1 MLDAVMLWNEPNNL
15 SHWDREQDPDWCTFA
30 HMVIGACQAIAAE
43 RPGLTRVLGG
53 ISPIDPEF
61 IRTLYL
67 HGMQRHI
74 DVVAIHGFP
83 LDWNLWQLNEWPDQV
98 RKVEAFSRKPV
109 WVTEVGAS
117 SFGSE
122 EVQEFGLRRTAELL
136 RSVAPRVYWYS
147 LFDLPSAAIAVTR
160 HKESEGSSYYRHF
173 YHGLLTEDGL
183 PKQALAS
190 FDPDLGICQW
200 IQYEDREGLRR
211 TVEWLRR
218 LGVKRLRTGISWA
231 DSHIPG
237 AWEWFDTMM
246 EALEEFEVLAT
257 LCFTPP
263 SRGRKPNHASPPV
276 KPEEYWYFAQ
286 QVVRRYG

>member
-15 SHWDREQDPDWCTFA
+15 SHWDREQDPDWCAFA
-30 HMVIGACQAIAAE
+30 HMILGACQAIAAE
-43 RPGLTRVLGG
+43 RPGMPRVLGG

-67 HGMQRHI
+67 YGLQRHL

-83 LDWNLWQLNEWPDQV
+83 LDWNLWQLEDWPNQV
-98 RKVEAFSRKPV
+98 CKVEAFSRKPV

-122 EVQEFGLRRTAELL
+122 EVQDFGLRRTTELL
-136 RSVAPRVYWYS
+136 RGVTPRVYWYS
-147 LFDLPSAAIAVTR
+147 LFDLPSAAMAVTR

-183 PKQALAS
+183 PKKALAS
-190 FDPDLGICQW
+190 FDPSLGICQW
-200 IQYEDREGLRR
+200 IQYGDHKGLRC
-211 TVEWLRR
+211 TVEWLRN

-246 EALEEFEVLAT
+246 LALEEFEVLAT

-263 SRGRKPNHASPPV
+263 SRGRTPHHASPPV
-276 KPEEYWYFAQ
+276 EPGEYAYFAQ

>member
-1 MLDAVMLWNEPNNL
+1 MLWNEPNNL
-15 SHWDREQDPDWCTFA
+15 SHWDREQDPDWCAFA
-30 HMVIGACQAIAAE
+30 HMTILACQAIATE

-74 DVVAIHGFP
+74 DVVAVHGFP
-83 LDWNLWQLNEWPDQV
+83 LDWNLWQLHQWPDQV
-98 RKVEAFSRKPV
+98 KLIEKMSRKPV

-117 SFGSE
+117 SFGCE
-122 EVQEFGLRRTAELL
+122 EVQEFGLRRTYELL
-136 RSVAPRVYWYS
+136 RDVAPRIYWYS
-147 LFDLPSAAIAVTR
+147 LFDLPSASIAVTR

-173 YHGLLTEDGL
+173 YHGLLDEYGR
-183 PKQALAS
+183 PKQALQS
-190 FDPDLGICQW
+190 FRPDMGICQW
-200 IQYEDREGLRR
+200 IQYQDHEGLRR

-218 LGVKRLRTGISWA
+218 LEVTRFRTGLSWA

-237 AWEWFDTMM
+237 AWDWFDTMM
-246 EALEEFEVLAT
+246 ETLAEFEVLAT

-263 SRGRKPNHASPPV
+263 SRGHRPNSASPPV
-276 KPEEYWYFAQ
+276 KPEEFAYFAQ
-286 QVVRRYG
+286 QVARRYG